1 MMAVCLA
8 DPDHPA
14 SYDPILGQ
22 AFADFFK
29 TDQQGKDKTIMQ
41 FCDYLQVMD
50 CMSNIELILMPYW
63 CCSFVPRPLVKIK
76 KTFCFFFAFDERP
89 GYTRLLV
96 LVPEVKLF

>member
-29 TDQQGKDKTIMQ
+29 TDQQGKDKTIIQ
-41 FCDYLQVMD
+41 FCDYLQVWMTWV
-50 CMSNIELILMPYW
+50 IL
-63 CCSFVPRPLVKIK
+63 S
-76 KTFCFFFAFDERP
+76 
-89 GYTRLLV
+89 
-96 LVPEVKLF
+96 

>member
-1 MMAVCLA
+1 MEKQKKLSSQMMAVCLA

-41 FCDYLQVMD
+41 FCDHLQVID
-50 CMSNIELILMPYW
+50 CMSDTELILRPCSCW
-63 CCSFVPRPLVKIK
+63 CYSLVP
-76 KTFCFFFAFDERP
+76 
-89 GYTRLLV
+89 RLLV
-96 LVPEVKLF
+96 KN

>member
-22 AFADFFK
+22 AFANFFK

-41 FCDYLQVMD
+41 FCDHLQVMD
-50 CMSNIELILMPYW
+50 CVSDTE
-63 CCSFVPRPLVKIK
+63 
-76 KTFCFFFAFDERP
+76 
-89 GYTRLLV
+89 
-96 LVPEVKLF
+96 